1 MFRYNIMSS
10 TSLAIICISRM
21 SNISKNNSIRMMMIY
36 NTFQRVDETKSMILM
51 HSIIDSILNLKAICD
66 ELRYIYLYNTYTYQF
81 FSFLDLD
88 FSYLQRMVLY
98 KGYYFVGYSFHAH
111 YVSIIKRPINQ
122 HLSQRHVV
130 DKNKYLT
137 IRMKELEFQLEFAC
151 AFMQHINDE
160 IITIV

>member
-21 SNISKNNSIRMMMIY
+21 SNISKNNSIRMMMMY
-36 NTFQRVDETKSMILM
+36 NTYQRVDETKSMILM
-51 HSIIDSILNLKAICD
+51 HSIIDSILNLMAICD
-66 ELRYIYLYNTYTYQF
+66 VLIHIHTQF
-81 FSFLDLD
+81 FSFHDLD
-88 FSYLQRMVLY
+88 FSCLQRMVLY

-130 DKNKYLT
+130 DKNKYLA

>member
-66 ELRYIYLYNTYTYQF
+66 VYTYTYQF
-81 FSFLDLD
+81 FSFLNLD
-88 FSYLQRMVLY
+88 FSYLQRMMLY

-130 DKNKYLT
+130 DKNKYLA